1 MSEMQQLIER
11 MDRVEKL
18 TLLAAKNVLQLDDV
32 VLLTGLSKSWLYKAT
47 SAGQIPHYKPNGKT
61 IYFDRKEIEDW
72 LKQNRIGTVDE
83 AVQNAA
89 DYLVS
94 KKK

>member
-47 SAGQIPHYKPNGKT
+47 SAGKIPHYKPNFKT